1 MSSVKKLAGQTL
13 WYGVPTI
20 ASRFLGYLMN
30 LTLPLVFAQPAIT
43 ADLTQLYALIPFLNV
58 LFTYGLETAYFRFAQ
73 QTEPNKLYSTLST
86 SLFMSTLL
94 LALGLWLLTD
104 PIASFLKMSAH
115 PEYLH
120 WMIAILALDT
130 ISALAFARLRLENRP
145 RRYAAARLAG
155 IFINVVIVFLFLGI
169 LPHYFQLDT
178 LQWIRSV
185 HPNEESGIVYY
196 LIGNAVGS
204 GLTLLLLA
212 KQYRD
217 VSLRIDPIIWKK
229 VIRYSLPLII
239 VGLGGIANDMISRL
253 IYQQVVDLPADQA
266 RHELGVFGNIIRL
279 SIGIT
284 IAIQA
289 FRMAAEPFFFRE
301 SNQSNAPQ
309 TYARVMR
316 FFVLSCCV
324 LFLIISLYI
333 DVVGWFFEAIHRGEW
348 TEGLQWVPLFAL
360 GNIFLGIYYNLS
372 VWYKLTDKNQWGAWI
387 TLIGA
392 AITIG
397 LNIWLIPE
405 FHYLGAAIA
414 TVSCYA
420 TMMILSY
427 WSGQKFYPVPYNLKK
442 LSMYIG
448 SSVILVLIHRY
459 LISQLHAAWFNLLV
473 ATVFLGAFLLFA
485 WKEFQL
491 DRKAKAFN

>member
-13 WYGVPTI
+13 WYGLPTI

-30 LTLPLVFAQPAIT
+30 LTLPLVFVQPATT

-73 QTEPNKLYSTLST
+73 QADSKKLYSTLSA
-86 SLFMSTLL
+86 SLFLSTLL
-94 LALGLWLLTD
+94 FALGLWLLTD
-104 PIASFLKMSAH
+104 PLAALLKMPAH
-115 PEYLH
+115 PEYVQ
-120 WMIAILALDT
+120 WMIAILVLDT
-130 ISALAFARLRLENRP
+130 FSALAFARLRLENRP
-145 RRYAAARLAG
+145 RRYALARLAG
-155 IFINVVIVFLFLGI
+155 IFINVIVVLLFLGI

-178 LQWIRSV
+178 LQWVRTL
-185 HPNEESGIVYY
+185 HPREESGIVYY
-196 LIGNAVGS
+196 LIGNAAGS
-204 GLTLLLLA
+204 GLTLLLLT
-212 KQYRD
+212 KQYRNI
-217 VSLRIDPIIWKK
+217 SFRIDPAIWKK

-239 VGLGGIANDMISRL
+239 VGLGGIANDMLSRL
-253 IYQQVVDLPADQA
+253 IYQQVVDLPVDQA

-316 FFVLSCCV
+316 FFVLACCA
-324 LFLIISLYI
+324 LFLQISLYI
-333 DVVGWFFEAIHRGEW
+333 DVVGWFFQAIHRDEW
-348 TEGLQWVPLFAL
+348 TEGLQWVPLFSL

-387 TLIGA
+387 TLVGA

-397 LNIWLIPE
+397 LNILLIPE
-405 FHYLGAAIA
+405 FHYFGAAVA

-420 TMMILSY
+420 TMMVLSY
-427 WSGQKFYPVPYNLKK
+427 WIGQKFYPVPYDLKK
-442 LSMYIG
+442 LSTYIG
-448 SSVILVLIHRY
+448 FSVGLVLTHRY
-459 LISQLHAAWFNLLV
+459 LTHQFEAVWFNLLL
-473 ATVFLGAFLLFA
+473 ATVFLSVFLLFA
-485 WKEFQL
+485 WREMNS
-491 DRKAKAFN
+491 DRNTQPAN